1 MPFAVPWMD
10 LEIII
15 PGKVSQTEENKYCM
29 ICLYDGTHMWNLK
42 KTKQNNNASE
52 PAYRT
57 EIDSQTP
64 KTNVVPKAKEEE
76 G

>member
-1 MPFAVPWMD
+1 MPFAVTRMD

-15 PGKVSQTEENKYCM
+15 PGEVSQTEENKCCM
-29 ICLYDGTHMWNLK
+29 ICLYDGTHVWNLK
-42 KTKQNNNASE
+42 KNNNASE
-52 PAYRT
+52 LVYRT